1 MTITEPD
8 KTIKVRYREAPVSLG
23 FILALFLTFCLTD
36 IAFSEIDCQK
46 CHGDLVSK
54 KVVHPAVQMGCPICH
69 IGIDATV
76 VPHKKTTKIMMGLSS
91 GVPDLCYNC
100 HDKGSFTG
108 KKIVHPPVTDGE
120 CTMCHSPHQ
129 SDEAHLLRSKM
140 LDLCFQCHDKKEFF
154 HKYVHAPVAA
164 GDCMSCHLPH
174 EADIKFLLRD
184 EINKVCLG
192 CHKDVGRKPH
202 VEVYFGGKGH
212 PLETKTEV
220 IVSGNKIKLS
230 CISCHRPHSSIWE
243 KLSQF
248 EPPICEKC
256 HKI

>member
-1 MTITEPD
+1 MTFMEPD
-8 KTIKVRYREAPVSLG
+8 KSLKDHSREAPVSIG
-23 FILALFLTFCLTD
+23 FILALSLIFCLND
-36 IAFSEIDCQK
+36 AAFSEIDCQK

-54 KVVHPAVQMGCPICH
+54 KVVHPAVQMGCPVCH
-69 IGIDATV
+69 SGINATV
-76 VPHKKTTKIMMGLSS
+76 VPHKKTNKIMMGLSS
-91 GVPDLCYNC
+91 GLPDLCYDC
-100 HDKGSFTG
+100 HDKGSFLN
-108 KKIVHPPVTDGE
+108 KKVVHPPVTDGQ

-129 SDEAHLLRSKM
+129 SDEAHLLRGKM
-140 LDLCFQCHDKKEFF
+140 PDLCFQCHDRKEFF
-154 HKYVHAPVAA
+154 NKYVHPPVAA
-164 GDCMSCHLPH
+164 GECMSCHLPH

-184 EINKVCLG
+184 EINKVCLR

-212 PLETKTEV
+212 PLETRKEV
-220 IVSGNKIKLS
+220 IVGGNKIKLS
-230 CISCHRPHSSIWE
+230 CVSCHRPHTSIWE